1 MLSYLIFRNY
11 LLSRRSGALVRI
23 IAWHCVIGIGMGVA
37 ALIIVLSVMNG
48 FNLTIRSR
56 MLSVEPHLVVTQ
68 ETAPTTADFGKMRTR
83 LEQILPKGIVGV
95 ERFETQDLILR
106 SVDGVFGSAIAKGYD
121 RTSMHQMMS
130 RVWASMK
137 KETPPPVV
145 QTSDLKE
152 NEVILGIDLARGLGI
167 FEGDEV
173 ILVPPETLLLPKGE
187 IPRFQKFR
195 VKSLLNTQMP
205 EFDSKLMFYNI
216 DTLSKRLRGLSR
228 EMGFEIRLVDAYQAD
243 YVKKKLKEKGI
254 AAQTWGERDTSLFF
268 ALKLESYAMALFLS
282 LAVLITSFS
291 IVTVMVLLM
300 NQKRQDIGMLMA
312 LGLSVKRTRMVFLR
326 VGLMLS
332 YMGILGG
339 IWFGSWVCLL
349 LDWYPMELLP
359 DIYTDSTL
367 PAKLT
372 PRILLFVIGCSTF
385 IAVLGSWLPIWRYVI
400 DNPSAAL
407 RRGPQNLATPD

>member
-1 MLSYLIFRNY
+1 MLSWMIFRNY

-23 IAWHCVIGIGMGVA
+23 IAWHCVLGIGMGVA

-48 FNLTIRSR
+48 FNITIRSR
-56 MLSVEPHLVVTQ
+56 MLSVEPHLVILRK
-68 ETAPTTADFGKMRTR
+68 ETPNQSDLDKMKV
-83 LEQILPKGIVGV
+83 LIDQLSPGSLDEI

-106 SVDGVFGSAIAKGYD
+106 SVDGVFGGALAKGYD
-121 RTSMHQMMS
+121 DQSLYHMQN
-130 RVWASMK
+130 RVWTSLK
-137 KETPPPVV
+137 RDTPPP
-145 QTSDLKE
+145 QLEASQLAP
-152 NEVILGIDLARGLGI
+152 NEVILGVDLARGLGI

-173 ILVPPETLLLPKGE
+173 VLVPPETLLLPKGE

-216 DTLSKRLRGLSR
+216 DAIGKKMQSLSR
-228 EMGFEIRLVDAYQAD
+228 ETGFEIRLKDAYKAD
-243 YVKKKLKEKGI
+243 SLKKLLSAKGI
-254 AAQTWGERDTSLFF
+254 EASTWGERDTSLFF
-268 ALKLESYAMALFLS
+268 ALKMESYAMALFLS

-300 NQKRQDIGMLMA
+300 SQKRQDIGMLMA
-312 LGLSVKRTRMVFLR
+312 LGLSVKRTRRVFLS

-332 YMGILGG
+332 YLGIVSGVVLGG
-339 IWFGSWVCLL
+339 AICLF

-372 PRILLFVIGCSTF
+372 PRILLFVLSCSTL
-385 IAVLGSWLPIWRYVI
+385 IAIVGAWLPIWRYVVT
-400 DNPSAAL
+400 NPSEAL

>member
-1 MLSYLIFRNY
+1 MLSWLIFRNY
-11 LLSRRSGALVRI
+11 LLSRRSGALVRVV
-23 IAWHCVIGIGMGVA
+23 AWHCVIGIGMGVA
-37 ALIIVLSVMNG
+37 SLVIVLSVMNG

-68 ETAPTTADFGKMRTR
+68 ANAPSEKEIGDLRAS
-83 LEQILPKGIVGV
+83 LEEILPKGIEDL
-95 ERFETQDLILR
+95 ERFENQDLILR
-106 SVDGVFGSAIAKGYD
+106 SVDGVFGGALAKGYD
-121 RTSMHQMMS
+121 GPSLHAMLT
-130 RVWASMK
+130 RVWTSLK
-137 KETPPPVV
+137 KDTAPPVLETA
-145 QTSDLKE
+145 QLGP
-152 NEVILGIDLARGLGI
+152 NEVILGVDLARGLGI

-216 DTLSKRLRGLSR
+216 DTLSKRMRSLSR
-228 EMGFEIRLVDAYQAD
+228 ETGFEIRLKDAYRAD
-243 YVKKKLKEKGI
+243 DVKKRLKEKGI
-254 AAQTWGERDTSLFF
+254 DAQTWGERDTSLFF
-268 ALKLESYAMALFLS
+268 ALKMESYAMALFLS

-300 NQKRQDIGMLMA
+300 SQKRQDIGMMMA
-312 LGLSVKRTRMVFLR
+312 LGLSVRRTRWVFLR
-326 VGLMLS
+326 VGLLLS
-332 YMGILGG
+332 YLGIFGGVLLGG
-339 IWFGSWVCLL
+339 AVCLL

-372 PRILLFVIGCSTF
+372 PRILMFVMGCSTF

-400 DNPSAAL
+400 DNPSMAL
-407 RRGPQNLATPD
+407 RRGPQNLAMPD

>member
-1 MLSYLIFRNY
+1 MLAWLIFRNY

-37 ALIIVLSVMNG
+37 SLIIVLSVMNG

-68 ETAPTTADFGKMRTR
+68 KEAPSPADILKLRETLDGIAPGSVEM
-83 LEQILPKGIVGV
+83 V
-95 ERFETQDLILR
+95 ERFENQDLILR
-106 SVDGVFGSAIAKGYD
+106 SVDGVFGGAVAKGYD
-121 RTSMHQMMS
+121 SAALHAMMS
-130 RVWASMK
+130 RVWASLK
-137 KETPPPVV
+137 KDTPPPVPE
-145 QTSDLKE
+145 SSELGSS
-152 NEVILGIDLARGLGI
+152 EVILGIDLARGLGI

-216 DTLSKRLRGLSR
+216 DAMAKRMKSVSR
-228 EMGFEIRLVDAYQAD
+228 ETGYEIRLKDAYQAD
-243 YVKKKLKEKGI
+243 RIKERLAERGI
-254 AAQTWGERDTSLFF
+254 RAETWGERDTSLFF
-268 ALKLESYAMALFLS
+268 ALKMESYAMALFLS

-300 NQKRQDIGMLMA
+300 SQKRQDIGMLMA
-312 LGLSVKRTRMVFLR
+312 LGLSVRRTRMVFLR
-326 VGLMLS
+326 VGLLLS

-339 IWFGSWVCLL
+339 VILGGGICLL
-349 LDWYPMELLP
+349 LDWYPLELLP

-372 PRILLFVIGCSTF
+372 PRILLFVLSCSTL
-385 IAVLGSWLPIWRYVI
+385 IAILGSWLPIWRYVLT
-400 DNPSAAL
+400 NPADAL